1 MRKKLTV
8 KKQNTVDDIVKDC
21 IVFMTNYSITKFKNK
36 TFKTLYNKQ
45 NLKTLMREHHID
57 AVIFENSINLGD
69 KKIHYNKKYNSF
81 TQSTEFEFES
91 NIDSF
96 DKKIK
101 DILGSLNWVA
111 QLFHS
116 TDLLLDKKVMKIDAI
131 FSMQS
136 FLVSMRN
143 TIYQI
148 DPIIYTINGDVFVL
162 YEMIHYSTGQPL
174 KYNEIYGRKNDFNIA
189 NVDWYQYFKEDK
201 INVQLKISDII
212 FNNITDF
219 LCKIIKAKV
228 SSHEYS
234 FLHNILVVSN
244 NIKNISNY
252 FLRVLGNNNV
262 EVKLKNINTADDFE
276 YYTEANMGLVTRIDI
291 NSFPKAMFSAIV
303 LESLKMNVFLNSI
316 ISFDIEDKLSKT
328 INRKV
333 YFELLLNSFDV
344 PIITF
349 NMLQQ
354 IKSTTL
360 YTKQFEAVNFKINYL
375 KYLQEKKKSKNAT
388 LLNILIF
395 VMTFIGS
402 IGTLEVLENKLC
414 LPFKDSI
421 IFLSIVYLIFGGI
434 WIYFELKE

>member
-21 IVFMTNYSITKFKNK
+21 IVFMTNYSITKFQNK

-116 TDLLLDKKVMKIDAI
+116 ADLLLDKKVMKIDAI

-228 SSHEYS
+228 SSNEYS

-252 FLRVLGNNNV
+252 FLRALGNNNV

-360 YTKQFEAVNFKINYL
+360 YTKQLEAVNFKINYL

>member
-1 MRKKLTV
+1 MSKKLTV

-21 IVFMTNYSITKFKNK
+21 IVFMTNYSITKFQNK
-36 TFKTLYNKQ
+36 TFKRLHNKQ
-45 NLKTLMREHHID
+45 NLKNLMSEHHID
-57 AVIFENSINLGD
+57 AIIIEDLIYFGD
-69 KKIHYNKKYNSF
+69 TKIHYKIIYNSF

-101 DILGSLNWVA
+101 DILGNLTWVA

-116 TDLLLDKKVMKIDAI
+116 GDLLLDKKVMKIDLI
-131 FSMQS
+131 FAMQS
-136 FLVSMRN
+136 FLVSMRD

-148 DPIIYTINGDVFVL
+148 DPIIYTINGDLFVL
-162 YEMIHYSTGQPL
+162 YKMIDYSTGNPL

-201 INVQLKISDII
+201 IDEQLKISDII

-219 LCKIIKAKV
+219 LCGITKAKV
-228 SSHEYS
+228 SPHEYS

-262 EVKLKNINTADDFE
+262 EIKLKNINTADDFE
-276 YYTEANMGLVTRIDI
+276 YYTEANMALVTKIDI
-291 NSFPKAMFSAIV
+291 NSFPEAMFSAIV
-303 LESLKMNVFLNSI
+303 LESLKMNVILNSI

-333 YFELLLNSFDV
+333 YFEMLLNSFDV

-354 IKSTTL
+354 IKSTTV
-360 YTKQFEAVNFKINYL
+360 YTKQLEAVSFKINYL
-375 KYLQEKKKSKNAT
+375 KYLQDKKKSKNAT

-402 IGTLEVLENKLC
+402 IGALEVLENKLC
-414 LPFKDSI
+414 LPFRYSF

-434 WIYFELKE
+434 WIYFEFKE